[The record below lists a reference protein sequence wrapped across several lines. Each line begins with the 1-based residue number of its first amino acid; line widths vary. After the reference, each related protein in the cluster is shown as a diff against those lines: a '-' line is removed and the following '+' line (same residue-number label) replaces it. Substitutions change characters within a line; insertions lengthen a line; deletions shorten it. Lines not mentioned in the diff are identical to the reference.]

1 MNQFAKSITTA
12 ISETLEEMGIID
24 KTMFFTKLLNNF
36 NKYQEFEQAVEDE
49 KLEKAREVEQESDE
63 FLEA

>member
-1 MNQFAKSITTA
+1 MNQFSKSITTA
-12 ISETLEEMGIID
+12 ISETLEEMGID

-36 NKYQEFEQAVEDE
+36 TKYQEYEQAVEDE

>member
-12 ISETLEEMGIID
+12 ISDTLEEMGID
-24 KTMFFTKLLNNF
+24 NKMFFTKLLNNF
-36 NKYQEFEQAVEDE
+36 NKYQEYEQAVEDE

>member
-12 ISETLEEMGIID
+12 ISNTLEEMGID
-24 KTMFFTKLLNNF
+24 QKMFFTKLLNNF
-36 NKYQEFEQAVEDE
+36 TKYQEYEQAVEDE